1 MKAGILGYGNLG
13 RGVEAAINKNEDME
27 LVAVYTRRDP
37 AGLKICTPGA
47 SVKHIDALA
56 DGKEDIDVLIICGGS
71 ATDLPEMTPKYA
83 ALYNVVDSFDTHANV
98 LAEPSLRAFDPSG
111 RQGLYI
117 LGNRREPGTF

>member
-71 ATDLPEMTPKYA
+71 ATDLPEMTLRIFRSTSAQSTRPRRPAGRSASSPA
-83 ALYNVVDSFDTHANV
+83 AGI
-98 LAEPSLRAFDPSG
+98 RACS
-111 RQGLYI
+111 R
-117 LGNRREPGTF
+117 